1 MSSFILIGALA
12 GLAAG
17 TVLAFFS
24 HLAPYIRSGKEV
36 KLGDDPHV
44 FGHPL
49 NRREAH
55 LLSLLVQLLL
65 SVVFGAVFGWF
76 LQLGWVGSFGIL
88 PLLVWSSALAFVTG
102 AVVLPLDGHGL
113 FGHKQEVW
121 FFVDMLITN
130 GIWALLVAAFA
141 ALWFAS

>member
-24 HLAPYIRSGKEV
+24 HLAPYLRPGDAREQGSG
-36 KLGDDPHV
+36 PHL
-44 FGHPL
+44 FGHAL
-49 NRREAH
+49 SQREAH
-55 LLSLLVQLLL
+55 LLGLLIQLALATA
-65 SVVFGAVFGWF
+65 FGAAYGWF

-88 PLLVWSSALAFVTG
+88 PLLLWSFALAFTTG
-102 AVVLPLDGHGL
+102 AIVMPLNGHGL
-113 FGHKQEVW
+113 FGHKRDVW
-121 FFVDMLITN
+121 FFVNLLITN
-130 GIWALLVAAFA
+130 GIWALLVAGFA